1 MYENMPQIFNMLV
14 SHKMTVRQLKIK
26 IQDHGKNLD
35 QAARKVWNSLEHARV
50 IALNRATSK
59 IAALTFL

>member
-1 MYENMPQIFNMLV
+1 
-14 SHKMTVRQLKIK
+14 MTVRQLKIK